1 MKKLLSLF
9 IFCAICAPYVV
20 GAQDP
25 AVSATNP
32 TTSGTNPATSG
43 TNPTTSG
50 TNPTV
55 VGNPQNP
62 LAPQSQRMIGLP
74 NPLGD
79 KVTSIPDL
87 FYLLVNSLF
96 KLSYIV
102 IAGFILWSGFKFV
115 TAQGEP
121 DAISDAKNT
130 FKYTIIGALIIIGA
144 QTIIEIVKS
153 IITGLGIA

>member
-20 GAQDP
+20 GAQ
-25 AVSATNP
+25 NP
-32 TTSGTNPATSG
+32 TGGAAASTGGASAATGGSGAATGG
-43 TNPTTSG
+43 TRE
-50 TNPTV
+50 
-55 VGNPQNP
+55 NP
-62 LAPQSQRMIGLP
+62 LASQSQRMIGLP